1 MLRSA
6 KSRLI
11 AASVVLIM
19 VATSLVLG
27 LLYWAAYAAIE
38 SETQQVVNAE
48 LAGLSDDYR
57 RLGALGVG
65 RAIEN
70 RLESAQER
78 DAVYLLTDAYGR
90 SIAGNL
96 AGWPPTIA
104 PGSGWVELELY
115 RTDDQRTVMVSAA
128 SVRLSSGERLLVGR
142 DSAGRAR
149 FDHAIL
155 QAIALALV
163 AALGLSAA
171 TGWLL
176 SRLVFNR
183 VDDISR
189 TAAEIVSGDLGR
201 RVPLRGGG
209 DEFDRL
215 SSTLNAMLDQIETLI
230 ENLRMT
236 TDSIAHDLR
245 SPLTRLRAQVEHLA
259 EPDIDAAD
267 RSQAATRA
275 LEEADHL
282 IRVFTSLTE
291 ISRAEAGIGQSD
303 FSDVELSDLATAAAD
318 LYAPVAAEKGVA
330 LATKEESACIRGHAP
345 LLSQALSNLIENALR
360 YAPPGSEIEISCR
373 IDGETAIL
381 SVGDRGPGVPESDR
395 ARVMER
401 FTTLDPSRTERAA
414 GLGLA
419 LVSAVTRMHDGEL
432 RLRDNRPGLLAE
444 IALPAGGRNSGA
456 PRNRAVEER

>member
-19 VATSLVLG
+19 VATSLVLA

-57 RLGALGVG
+57 KLGALGVG
-65 RAIEN
+65 RAIES
-70 RLESAQER
+70 RLESARER

-90 SIAGNL
+90 PIAGNL
-96 AGWPPTIA
+96 GGWPPTIA

-115 RTDDQRTVMVSAA
+115 RTDDQRPVMVSAA

-149 FDHAIL
+149 FDRAIV
-155 QAIALALV
+155 QAMALALI
-163 AALGLSAA
+163 AALALSAA

-189 TAAEIVSGDLGR
+189 TAADIVSGDLSQR
-201 RVPLRGGG
+201 IPMKGGG

-215 SSTLNAMLDQIETLI
+215 NATLNAMLDQIETLI
-230 ENLRMT
+230 GNLKTT
-236 TDSIAHDLR
+236 TDSLAHDLR
-245 SPLTRLRAQVEHLA
+245 SPLTRLRAQIERLA
-259 EPDIDAAD
+259 QPDIAGESRAEAAE
-267 RSQAATRA
+267 RA

-291 ISRAEAGIGQSD
+291 ISRAEAGIGQAE
-303 FSDVELSDLATAAAD
+303 FSDIDLAALASDAIE
-318 LYAPVAAEKGVA
+318 LYAPVAAERGVTLTA
-330 LATKEESACIRGHAP
+330 QISNARLKGHAP
-345 LLSQALSNLIENALR
+345 LLSQALSNLIENAIR
-360 YAPPGSEIEISCR
+360 YAPSDSVIEISTQR
-373 IDGETAIL
+373 VGGAATL
-381 SVGDRGPGVPESDR
+381 SVGDHGPGVPEADR
-395 ARVMER
+395 ARVVER
-401 FTTLDPSRTERAA
+401 FVTLDPSRTERAS

-419 LVSAVTRMHDGEL
+419 LVAAVARMHGGDV
-432 RLRDNRPGLLAE
+432 RLADNAPGLLVE
-444 IALPAGGRNSGA
+444 IKIPATLDR
-456 PRNRAVEER
+456 